1 MRSWQQTDSVSYAGR
16 VILVPDSLVY
26 NSSFTG
32 AEIDAAIG
40 KAKDDV
46 WAGKSIS
53 ATLTAAG
60 WTDSSQ
66 TVQDAAFLS
75 SGYLYLVKADGAS
88 AEAYAAAGITPQD
101 VTVDGEMTFTAK
113 TTPTGDLTLS
123 VIRFMEG

>member
-1 MRSWQQTDSVSYAGR
+1 M
-16 VILVPDSLVY
+16 PDSLVY

-53 ATLTAAG
+53 VTLTAAG

-66 TVQDAAFLS
+66 TVQDVAFLA

-88 AEAYAAAGITPQD
+88 AEAYAAAGVTPQD
-101 VTVDGEMTFTAK
+101 VTVDGQMTFTAK

-123 VIRFMEG
+123 VIRFVEG

>member
-1 MRSWQQTDSVSYAGR
+1 M
-16 VILVPDSLVY
+16 PDSLVY
-26 NSSFTG
+26 NSAFTG

-60 WTDSSQ
+60 WTDNSQ
-66 TVQDAAFLS
+66 TVQDASFMA
-75 SGYLYLVKADGAS
+75 SGYLYLVKADDAS
-88 AEAYAAAGITPQD
+88 AGAYAASGVAPQD
-101 VTVDGEMTFTAK
+101 VTVDGQMTFTAT
-113 TTPTGDLTLS
+113 TTPATDLTVS

>member
-1 MRSWQQTDSVSYAGR
+1 MDSVSYAGR
-16 VILVPDSLVY
+16 VIPVPDNLVY

-53 ATLTAAG
+53 VTLTAAG

-66 TVQDAAFLS
+66 TVQDASFLA
-75 SGYLYLVKADGAS
+75 SGHLYLVKADGAS
-88 AEAYAAAGITPQD
+88 AEAYAAAGVAPQD
-101 VTVDGEMTFTAK
+101 ITVDGQMTFTAT
-113 TTPTGDLTLS
+113 TTPTADLTIS